1 MFQKVTRMTRITVDH
16 VSKEYKISSLDKP
29 LLAVDDITLQIKS
42 GEGVAILGPS
52 GSGKTTLL
60 RLIAGLESPD
70 SGAVYYEDRS
80 LREIAENERNIG
92 MVFQDYA
99 LIPHWEAQRTIG
111 FFLRLR
117 RREGEVP
124 AHVRRV
130 SHITGVGL
138 DHLLGR
144 FPKQLSG
151 GEKQRVAIARAFA
164 RDLNILLFD
173 EPFAN
178 LDAKFRA
185 TARLELRRLLNEFS
199 VTSVIVTHDQ
209 HEAASLSER
218 IVLLRDGHIE
228 QIGPYEHLLQDP
240 DNLFVASFIGTPQF
254 NFFQGVVRDGQWR
267 HPLLGNVSLPVR
279 VAEGTPV
286 TVGIRPEHVC
296 LVSEGI
302 PGKVTTVT
310 PYFTER
316 YILAEVT
323 NGAASWQVQLSV
335 DHHIE
340 RGEQVHCRFLEDG
353 IYFFHTQKEYR
364 LA

>member
-1 MFQKVTRMTRITVDH
+1 MTRITVDH
-16 VSKEYKISSLDKP
+16 VSKQYKLSSDQEP
-29 LLAVDDITLQIKS
+29 INAVNDVTLQIKS

-60 RLIAGLESPD
+60 RLIAGLEMPD
-70 SGAVYYEDRS
+70 SGAVYYDDEA
-80 LREIAENERNIG
+80 LTQIAENERNIG
-92 MVFQDYA
+92 MVFQEYA
-99 LIPHWEAQRTIG
+99 LIPHWQAQRNIG

-117 RREGEVP
+117 HRENEVP

-130 SHITGVGL
+130 SQITGVGL

-209 HEAASLSER
+209 HEAAALSER
-218 IVLLRDGHIE
+218 IILMRDGQIE
-228 QIGPYEHLLQDP
+228 QLGPYEHLLHDP
-240 DNLFVASFIGTPQF
+240 DNLFVASFIGSPQY
-254 NFFQGVVRDGQWR
+254 NFFQGVIKDGHWQNAVF
-267 HPLLGNVSLPVR
+267 GSMKLPVS
-279 VAEGTPV
+279 VADGTPV
-286 TVGIRPEHVC
+286 TMAIRLEYIDVGE
-296 LVSEGI
+296 EGF
-302 PGKVTTVT
+302 PARVESTT

-316 YILAEVT
+316 YILAEVSSGET
-323 NGAASWQVQLSV
+323 SWQVQLPV
-335 DHHIE
+335 DSTIHPGDYI
-340 RGEQVHCRFLEDG
+340 HCQFDPDEML
-353 IYFFHTQKEYR
+353 FFHSTKEYR
-364 LA
+364 IA

>member
-16 VSKEYKISSLDKP
+16 LSKAYKVSSLSEP
-29 LLAVDDITLQIKS
+29 LLAVDDVTLQIKS

-60 RLIAGLESPD
+60 RLMAGLESPD

-99 LIPHWEAQRTIG
+99 LIPHWEAQRNIG

-228 QIGPYEHLLQDP
+228 QIGPYEHLLHDP

-254 NFFQGVVRDGQWR
+254 NLFLGVIRDGRWW
-267 HPLLGNVSLPVR
+267 HSLLGDVPLPIV
-279 VAEGTPV
+279 VAEATPV
-286 TVGIRPEHVC
+286 TLAIRPEHVC
-296 LVSEGI
+296 LTSEGVV
-302 PGKVTTVT
+302 GQVTSVM

-316 YILAEVT
+316 YILAEVA
-323 NGAASWQVQLSV
+323 NGNTSWQIQLSV
-335 DHHIE
+335 DHRIE
-340 RGEQVHCRFLEDG
+340 RGEQVHCRFLEEG
-353 IYFFHTQKEYR
+353 MYFFHTQKEYR
-364 LA
+364 IA